1 KEVSRPQDLQAAYD
15 PSNVD
20 KIYLFPKHDSTIY
33 WECSLST
40 KSRQFSGKS
49 FWQVWE
55 IQDQE
60 KNLHAIG
67 KDNSKAAR
75 RELDQF
81 IRDTIAEAKKMATN
95 SGVSNRQRLSEIK
108 SNKKSARENEKLSD
122 NYSKTDKHP
131 KDKGTIISFKP
142 KQDESSYPQ
151 FVPGFFDDEDDQ
163 S

>member
-1 KEVSRPQDLQAAYD
+1 M
-15 PSNVD
+15 
-20 KIYLFPKHDSTIY
+20 
-33 WECSLST
+33 
-40 KSRQFSGKS
+40 S

-60 KNLHAIG
+60 KNLHAIE
-67 KDNSKAAR
+67 KDNSKTAR

-81 IRDTIAEAKKMATN
+81 IRDTIADAKKMATN

-108 SNKKSARENEKLSD
+108 SNKKSVRENEKLS
-122 NYSKTDKHP
+122 NTSLKPDKHP
-131 KDKGTIISFKP
+131 KDQGTIISFKS

-151 FVPGFFDDEDDQ
+151 FVPGLFDDEDDQ